1 MFGLEVGFQTATPRA
16 PEHFA
21 HAILTTFVSH
31 FGSRPGEVLPRKMF
45 MAVWSQRG
53 YRPKDFKV
61 GLQFATES
69 GWLELLPGAKS
80 FRLTKSGFTD
90 G

>member
-1 MFGLEVGFQTATPRA
+1 MATLPTPEQCARAILDIFVLHFGLLA
-16 PEHFA
+16 
-21 HAILTTFVSH
+21 
-31 FGSRPGEVLPRKMF
+31 GEVLPRKNF
-45 MAVWSQRG
+45 LTIWPQRG
-53 YRPKDFKV
+53 YRTKDFKV

-69 GWLELLPGAKS
+69 GWLELLPGGKS